1 MALINLKKNK
11 YQWQFEN
18 IGGTSRVQIT
28 SGEDIA
34 HLSELDLKMWTV
46 LSCPVTGLEIEDKS
60 LAYIDCDSDGKIRVN
75 DILATAKWIVDA
87 VKDPDL
93 ILEGKDSIDI
103 NNFNR
108 ETESGRN
115 LYNSAKE
122 ILTNLSKDSNV
133 VSLAETKDIAAIF
146 AKTKFNG
153 DGVVT
158 EDSTSD
164 IELKTTISDIV
175 KVLGGVKDRSG
186 VMGVNADL
194 VENFYSSIEAYMA
207 WQSAAVAAPYGD
219 KSDAVYSAYKA
230 LDAKIKDFFMR
241 SKLAAFSPD
250 SISKL
255 DVQVSQI
262 ENISAS
268 NLIDKES
275 EIASYPIARITGK
288 CEIDLTAAVNPA
300 WAAHFEVI
308 RTNAIAPEVTIL
320 TEDMWNE
327 IGAKF
332 VSYIAWRDSKAGAAV
347 EPLGL
352 ELMKNIHQS
361 ARKGD
366 LIKLINQD
374 LALKEEAENIENVDK
389 FLHIFRDFYRLLRN
403 FITFHDLYDKNP
415 KTKAIFQG
423 GDLIIDQ
430 RACHFCMNVVDMAKH
445 NTFAPATGMFLVYCD
460 CTTKSKPGKIQ
471 IVAAVTVGEV
481 GDLVVGKNAIYYDN
495 NGVEWDAVITK
506 IIDNPISI
514 GQAFWSPYRRIATVV
529 ENFINKSAAD
539 KDAKVMKDLT
549 DKISTAPANLAEPA
563 AAAPA
568 PFDIAKVAG
577 ICAALGMA
585 LGMIGT
591 AVSSIFEGLVKLGWW
606 QLVGLFIVIILIIS
620 GPAMIMAWLKLRRR
634 NIAPLLNANGWAIN
648 ASSKISIPFGETL
661 TDIAKYPKLKLKD
674 PYARKG
680 IPAWKKWMISICSLL
695 VILAGLWVANLF
707 AWVGLPSPLPCFN
720 KVEDVVEEVTPV
732 VETPAESTDSTE
744 VAAQ

>member
-1 MALINLKKNK
+1 MALINIKKNK

-87 VKDPDL
+87 VKYPDL

-108 ETESGRN
+108 ETESGRK

-133 VSLAETKDIAAIF
+133 VSLAETKDIVAIF

-158 EDSTSD
+158 EDSASD

-300 WAAHFEVI
+300 WAAQFEVI

-320 TEDMWNE
+320 TEEMWNE

-332 VSYIAWRDSKAGAAV
+332 ASYIAWRDSKAGAAV

-352 ELMKNIHQS
+352 ELMKNIHQ
-361 ARKGD
+361 
-366 LIKLINQD
+366 
-374 LALKEEAENIENVDK
+374 
-389 FLHIFRDFYRLLRN
+389 
-403 FITFHDLYDKNP
+403 
-415 KTKAIFQG
+415 
-423 GDLIIDQ
+423 
-430 RACHFCMNVVDMAKH
+430 
-445 NTFAPATGMFLVYCD
+445 
-460 CTTKSKPGKIQ
+460 
-471 IVAAVTVGEV
+471 
-481 GDLVVGKNAIYYDN
+481 
-495 NGVEWDAVITK
+495 
-506 IIDNPISI
+506 
-514 GQAFWSPYRRIATVV
+514 
-529 ENFINKSAAD
+529 
-539 KDAKVMKDLT
+539 
-549 DKISTAPANLAEPA
+549 
-563 AAAPA
+563 
-568 PFDIAKVAG
+568 
-577 ICAALGMA
+577 
-585 LGMIGT
+585 
-591 AVSSIFEGLVKLGWW
+591 
-606 QLVGLFIVIILIIS
+606 
-620 GPAMIMAWLKLRRR
+620 
-634 NIAPLLNANGWAIN
+634 
-648 ASSKISIPFGETL
+648 
-661 TDIAKYPKLKLKD
+661 
-674 PYARKG
+674 
-680 IPAWKKWMISICSLL
+680 
-695 VILAGLWVANLF
+695 
-707 AWVGLPSPLPCFN
+707 
-720 KVEDVVEEVTPV
+720 
-732 VETPAESTDSTE
+732 
-744 VAAQ
+744 